1 MAPRKPRKSAQKA
14 VPLAEVIASSART
27 YREGRAQLTQGELA
41 EKMNELGFSTWSQ
54 TTVTEVEGRGR
65 GRRLGLAELLGL
77 ASVLGV
83 TVADLLTPS
92 DGASI
97 ELTPGGMAVS
107 SMPDLVALILP
118 VEVVAD
124 VAEDLARATMKRE
137 MNRLRELESTHLYVL
152 ASWLRDTA
160 GKFEQ
165 TADELTAQS
174 EEAS

>member
-1 MAPRKPRKSAQKA
+1 
-14 VPLAEVIASSART
+14 
-27 YREGRAQLTQGELA
+27 
-41 EKMNELGFSTWSQ
+41 
-54 TTVTEVEGRGR
+54 
-65 GRRLGLAELLGL
+65 
-77 ASVLGV
+77 
-83 TVADLLTPS
+83 
-92 DGASI
+92 
-97 ELTPGGMAVS
+97 LTPGGMAVS

-124 VAEDLARATMKRE
+124 VAEDLARATMERE
-137 MNRLRELESTHLYVL
+137 TNRLRELESTHLYGL